1 MKFIQ
6 YFQANSNDMQ
16 VGILSDLGIIDIR
29 EASETLGIQVPN
41 QLKTIIEG
49 SYKDRIQQILDY
61 YTHHAHEVTF
71 VDADTIVYAPVIHNP
86 EKIICVGLNYHDHVS
101 ESKISDDPEEPV
113 LFSKFNNALASHNQ
127 VIPLNKHGE
136 QFDYEGELAVVI
148 GKTAKNISQ
157 SEALDAVFGYS
168 IANDVSVRDL
178 QFKSGQ
184 WLLGK
189 TNDFSAPVGPYLTTK
204 DEVDI
209 NNLAIKTYR
218 NGVEV
223 QSASTK
229 QMIFKVAEIVSYISE
244 YMTLQAG
251 DIILTGTP
259 SGVVLGYPEDQQ
271 DWLKTGDEISIQ
283 IEGLGRLTNIFEIEE

>member
-6 YFQANSNDMQ
+6 YFPANSNDIQ

-29 EASETLGIQVPN
+29 EASETLGVQVPN
-41 QLKTIIEG
+41 QLKAIIEG
-49 SYKDRIQQILDY
+49 DYNNRIQQILDY
-61 YTHHAHEVTF
+61 YTHHAHEVNF
-71 VDADTIVYAPVIHNP
+71 VDSDTIVYAPVIHNP

-113 LFSKFNNALASHNQ
+113 LFSKFNNALASHHQ

-136 QFDYEGELAVVI
+136 QFDYEGELVVVI
-148 GKTAKNISQ
+148 GKTAKNISH

-189 TNDFSAPVGPYLTTK
+189 TNDFSTPVGPYLTTK

-209 NNLAIKTYR
+209 NNLVIKTYR
-218 NGVEV
+218 NGAEV

-271 DWLKTGDEISIQ
+271 DWLKTGDEISIE
-283 IEGLGRLTNIFEIEE
+283 IEGLGRLTNSFEIEG